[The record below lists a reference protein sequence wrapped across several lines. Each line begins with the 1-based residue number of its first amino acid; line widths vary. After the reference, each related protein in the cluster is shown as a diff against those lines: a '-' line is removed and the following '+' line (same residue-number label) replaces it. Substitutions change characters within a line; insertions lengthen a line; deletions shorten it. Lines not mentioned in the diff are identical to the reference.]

1 MDNSAIWNV
10 INKYFEENPQSLVR
24 HHTESYNDF
33 FKNGIFQIFKEQNPL
48 RISTKY
54 DEKLG
59 EYRSQCV
66 MYFGGK
72 DGSKIYY
79 GKPVIYDDNNS
90 HYMFPNEA
98 RLRNMTYGMTVHY
111 DIEIEYIDILDEG
124 QAPILVGPSE
134 LLDGGSAYD
143 ATKFNNLKNVKC
155 GGGELKEGEG
165 EGEEGLVGGMPPRR
179 ATKKLAADLTTD
191 QGALIREL
199 TEKSMVSTN
208 KQSRT
213 VMLEKIFLGKF
224 PIMLQSNYCVLSGL
238 PREVRHTMGEC
249 LNDVGGYFIID
260 GKEKTVI
267 SQEKFGDN
275 MLYIRKSGDES
286 YLYSAEIRS
295 VSENVSK
302 PVRTLSVKIV
312 APTPSYTFKNI
323 VVNIPN
329 VRKPVPLFIVFRA
342 LGIISD
348 KQIITMCLLDIEKY
362 DKMLDLFAP
371 SVHDAGGI
379 MTQRNALKYIASFTK
394 GKTVTH
400 ALEILADYFL
410 PHVGEVNYMQKA
422 YYLGY
427 ITFRLLSVYT
437 GLEPPTDRDNFK
449 YKRIELVGAL
459 MNELFREYYKIQMR
473 EVHLAFESKLNMN
486 RAIYEDNLPSLIEQN
501 YREAFS
507 ARELEAGFKR
517 AFKGNWGA
525 FVHTKRIGVVQDMN
539 RLSYNSALSHLRKTN
554 LPLDPS
560 VKLVGPRV
568 LHSTQWGFFDP
579 IDTPDGGNIG
589 IHKHMAMSSYVTQGY
604 SRVPMIKWLREKVE
618 LRLLEE
624 CSPITL
630 SRMTKVIVNGLWA
643 GVIDAPNEAV
653 DKLRLFR
660 RNALI
665 PVYTSVTFN
674 ISHNTIYIY
683 TDAGRICRPVFYRD
697 HETHKMSYEHN
708 LTKIAENDFTWNEL
722 VAGFNRKKLPDFH
735 PDQYK
740 MYELNELYE
749 GIDVETNPAKL
760 KRFLE
765 DKSVIDYIDPNETED
780 ALIAINADVL
790 NQDKTA
796 KHTHLELHES
806 LIFGMLGNLIIFPEN
821 NPASRNSF
829 SCGQSKQACSMYH
842 TNHQVRMDK
851 TAVVLSYG
859 QTPLLKTR
867 YLEHINHESNPYGE
881 NTIVAIM
888 CYTGYNVEDAILIN
902 EGALKRGLFQTTYYS
917 TYEMHEE
924 KSQSDEGTTEKK
936 FTNIESDLEV
946 VGTKVGCDY
955 SQLDQYGLVKENT
968 EINDKTVLIGLTV
981 SNSRP
986 GSAKQDASKT
996 PKKGQL
1002 GVVDK
1007 TFITDGEEGTR
1018 IAKVRVREMRIPNIG
1033 DKMASRAGQKGT
1045 IGLVIPEADMPFTR
1059 DGVRPDLIINPHAIP
1074 SRMTIGHLVECIIG
1088 KAAAVYGGYS
1098 DCTAFNNNGSKIK
1111 VFGEM
1116 LSKVGYHSSGN
1127 DILYNG
1133 MTGEQIET
1141 EIFMGPNYYMRL
1153 KHMVKDKINFRARG
1167 PNTALTHQPVAGR
1180 ANDGGLRIG
1189 EMERDVLISHGISE
1203 FLRESMMERG
1213 DKYQMAICNATGMMA
1228 IYNPAKNLFF
1238 SPMADGPLRFT
1249 GDLTAND
1256 MRIENVSKFGRD
1268 FSIVSVPYSFK
1279 LLLQELNTANVQ
1291 MRIITEDNIKQLENM
1306 TYSKNID
1313 KLTFKTNVEP
1323 SQIVRE
1329 NIRLL
1334 ADVNKEPH
1342 NISPYSPS
1350 PTPTSPEYAPGSPQY
1365 APASPEYA
1373 PGSPQYA
1380 PYSPVI
1386 LTESEMAD
1394 AIAKAEEAKRN
1405 ATSPQYNPNTPDSN
1419 SPQYAPGSPV
1429 ILTEEQI
1436 AQENAKAEEAMIN
1449 STSPLYNPNTPE
1461 NAELNELSQR
1471 AREYHTGDAVYY
1483 RGDETPNRMWRVSSV
1498 GDKYLKIETEVPSI
1512 NGADTVKMVTAN
1524 DIYIADMSFTPNT
1537 PPMPSS
1543 SNNSIPSPPQEG
1555 GRQHQNQPVGHG
1567 GGPHITFAPVIKVM
1581 NGGSDFSN
1589 GADAQPAASGGP
1601 IQITPDAATTV
1612 NAMQVAGGDNNT
1624 IPTASAVSEGGK
1636 AEPPA
1641 NSSGIIDFGKLMIRK
1656 LI

>member
-1 MDNSAIWNV
+1 
-10 INKYFEENPQSLVR
+10 
-24 HHTESYNDF
+24 
-33 FKNGIFQIFKEQNPL
+33 
-48 RISTKY
+48 
-54 DEKLG
+54 
-59 EYRSQCV
+59 
-66 MYFGGK
+66 
-72 DGSKIYY
+72 
-79 GKPVIYDDNNS
+79 
-90 HYMFPNEA
+90 
-98 RLRNMTYGMTVHY
+98 
-111 DIEIEYIDILDEG
+111 
-124 QAPILVGPSE
+124 
-134 LLDGGSAYD
+134 
-143 ATKFNNLKNVKC
+143 
-155 GGGELKEGEG
+155 
-165 EGEEGLVGGMPPRR
+165 
-179 ATKKLAADLTTD
+179 
-191 QGALIREL
+191 
-199 TEKSMVSTN
+199 
-208 KQSRT
+208 
-213 VMLEKIFLGKF
+213 
-224 PIMLQSNYCVLSGL
+224 
-238 PREVRHTMGEC
+238 
-249 LNDVGGYFIID
+249 
-260 GKEKTVI
+260 
-267 SQEKFGDN
+267 
-275 MLYIRKSGDES
+275 
-286 YLYSAEIRS
+286 
-295 VSENVSK
+295 
-302 PVRTLSVKIV
+302 
-312 APTPSYTFKNI
+312 
-323 VVNIPN
+323 
-329 VRKPVPLFIVFRA
+329 
-342 LGIISD
+342 
-348 KQIITMCLLDIEKY
+348 
-362 DKMLDLFAP
+362 
-371 SVHDAGGI
+371 
-379 MTQRNALKYIASFTK
+379 
-394 GKTVTH
+394 
-400 ALEILADYFL
+400 
-410 PHVGEVNYMQKA
+410 
-422 YYLGY
+422 
-427 ITFRLLSVYT
+427 
-437 GLEPPTDRDNFK
+437 
-449 YKRIELVGAL
+449 
-459 MNELFREYYKIQMR
+459 
-473 EVHLAFESKLNMN
+473 
-486 RAIYEDNLPSLIEQN
+486 
-501 YREAFS
+501 
-507 ARELEAGFKR
+507 
-517 AFKGNWGA
+517 
-525 FVHTKRIGVVQDMN
+525 
-539 RLSYNSALSHLRKTN
+539 
-554 LPLDPS
+554 
-560 VKLVGPRV
+560 
-568 LHSTQWGFFDP
+568 
-579 IDTPDGGNIG
+579 
-589 IHKHMAMSSYVTQGY
+589 
-604 SRVPMIKWLREKVE
+604 
-618 LRLLEE
+618 
-624 CSPITL
+624 
-630 SRMTKVIVNGLWA
+630 MTKVIVNGLWA
-643 GVIDAPNEAV
+643 GVIDAPNEVV

-708 LTKIAENDFTWNEL
+708 LTKITENDFTWNEL
-722 VAGFNRKKLPDFH
+722 VAGFNRKKLSDFH

-924 KSQSDEGTTEKK
+924 KSQSEEGTTEKK

-1002 GVVDK
+1002 GVGDK

-1167 PNTALTHQPVAGR
+1167 PNTALTRQPVSGR

-1238 SPMADGPLRFT
+1238 SPMADGPLRYT
-1249 GDLTAND
+1249 GDLTNND

-1350 PTPTSPEYAPGSPQY
+1350 PSPASPDANSPPYAPTSPDAN
-1365 APASPEYA
+1365 
-1373 PGSPQYA
+1373 SPQYA

-1405 ATSPQYNPNTPDSN
+1405 ATSPQYNLNTPDSN

-1429 ILTEEQI
+1429 ILNEQQI
-1436 AQENAKAEEAMIN
+1436 AEAEEARLN
-1449 STSPLYNPNTPE
+1449 ATSPLYNPNTPE
-1461 NAELNELSQR
+1461 DAELNELSQR

-1483 RGDETPNRMWRVSSV
+1483 RGDETPNRVWRVTSV

-1512 NGADTVKMVTAN
+1512 NGSDTVKMVTAN

-1537 PPMPSS
+1537 PPLPPSS
-1543 SNNSIPSPPQEG
+1543 NGSIPSPPQEG
-1555 GRQHQNQPVGHG
+1555 GRQHQNQPNGQGVV
-1567 GGPHITFAPVIKVM
+1567 PNITFAPVIRVV
-1581 NGGSDFSN
+1581 NGNDFSSGSDT
-1589 GADAQPAASGGP
+1589 QPMASGGA
-1601 IQITPDAATTV
+1601 IQMPQDAATLV
-1612 NAMQVAGGDNNT
+1612 NSMQVTGGDNNA
-1624 IPTASAVSEGGK
+1624 IPTASAALEGGK

-1656 LI
+1656 LT

>member
-143 ATKFNNLKNVKC
+143 ATKFNNLKTVQYDAVQQN
-155 GGGELKEGEG
+155 GGELKE
-165 EGEEGLVGGMPPRR
+165 EEGPGEDMVGGMPPRR
-179 ATKKLAADLTTD
+179 ATKKLAANLTTD

-213 VMLEKIFLGKF
+213 VILEKIFLGKF
-224 PIMLQSNYCVLSGL
+224 PIMMQSNYCVLSGL

-362 DKMLDLFAP
+362 EKMVDLFAP

-410 PHVGEVNYMQKA
+410 PHIGEVNYMQKA

-507 ARELEAGFKR
+507 AREVEAGFKR

-525 FVHTKRIGVVQDMN
+525 YVHTKRIGVVQDMN

-643 GVIDAPNEAV
+643 GVIDAPNEVV

-697 HETHKMSYEHN
+697 HETHKMSFEHN

-722 VAGFNRKKLPDFH
+722 IAGFNRKKLPDFH

-765 DKSVIDYIDPNETED
+765 DKAVIDFIDPNETED

-924 KSQSDEGTTEKK
+924 KSQSDDGTTEKK

-968 EINDKTVLIGLTV
+968 EINDKTVLIGQAV

-986 GSAKQDASKT
+986 GSVKQDASKT

-1249 GDLTAND
+1249 GDLTTND

-1313 KLTFKTNVEP
+1313 KLTFKPNVEP

-1350 PTPTSPEYAPGSPQY
+1350 PTPASPDANSPPY
-1365 APASPEYA
+1365 APASLDA
-1373 PGSPQYA
+1373 NSPQYA

-1429 ILTEEQI
+1429 ILTEQQI
-1436 AQENAKAEEAMIN
+1436 AEAEEARRN
-1449 STSPLYNPNTPE
+1449 ATSPLYNPNTPE
-1461 NAELNELSQR
+1461 DAELNELSQR
-1471 AREYHTGDAVYY
+1471 AREYHTGDAVYF
-1483 RGDETPNRMWRVSSV
+1483 RGDETPNRVWRVSSV

-1537 PPMPSS
+1537 PPLAS
-1543 SNNSIPSPPQEG
+1543 SNSSIPSPPQEG
-1555 GRQHQNQPVGHG
+1555 GRQFNNQPSGHS
-1567 GGPHITFAPVIKVM
+1567 GGPNITFAPVIRVV
-1581 NGGSDFSN
+1581 NGNDFSN
-1589 GADAQPAASGGP
+1589 GSDAQPMSGGGAV
-1601 IQITPDAATTV
+1601 PDAATLV
-1612 NAMQVAGGDNNT
+1612 NSMQATGDANSTPSAPVA
-1624 IPTASAVSEGGK
+1624 PVALEGGK
-1636 AEPPA
+1636 TEPA
-1641 NSSGIIDFGKLMIRK
+1641 SNGIIDFGKLMIRK
-1656 LI
+1656 LT

>member
-1 MDNSAIWNV
+1 
-10 INKYFEENPQSLVR
+10 
-24 HHTESYNDF
+24 
-33 FKNGIFQIFKEQNPL
+33 
-48 RISTKY
+48 
-54 DEKLG
+54 
-59 EYRSQCV
+59 
-66 MYFGGK
+66 
-72 DGSKIYY
+72 
-79 GKPVIYDDNNS
+79 
-90 HYMFPNEA
+90 
-98 RLRNMTYGMTVHY
+98 
-111 DIEIEYIDILDEG
+111 
-124 QAPILVGPSE
+124 
-134 LLDGGSAYD
+134 
-143 ATKFNNLKNVKC
+143 
-155 GGGELKEGEG
+155 
-165 EGEEGLVGGMPPRR
+165 
-179 ATKKLAADLTTD
+179 
-191 QGALIREL
+191 
-199 TEKSMVSTN
+199 
-208 KQSRT
+208 
-213 VMLEKIFLGKF
+213 
-224 PIMLQSNYCVLSGL
+224 
-238 PREVRHTMGEC
+238 
-249 LNDVGGYFIID
+249 
-260 GKEKTVI
+260 
-267 SQEKFGDN
+267 
-275 MLYIRKSGDES
+275 
-286 YLYSAEIRS
+286 
-295 VSENVSK
+295 
-302 PVRTLSVKIV
+302 
-312 APTPSYTFKNI
+312 
-323 VVNIPN
+323 
-329 VRKPVPLFIVFRA
+329 
-342 LGIISD
+342 
-348 KQIITMCLLDIEKY
+348 
-362 DKMLDLFAP
+362 
-371 SVHDAGGI
+371 
-379 MTQRNALKYIASFTK
+379 
-394 GKTVTH
+394 
-400 ALEILADYFL
+400 
-410 PHVGEVNYMQKA
+410 
-422 YYLGY
+422 
-427 ITFRLLSVYT
+427 
-437 GLEPPTDRDNFK
+437 
-449 YKRIELVGAL
+449 
-459 MNELFREYYKIQMR
+459 
-473 EVHLAFESKLNMN
+473 
-486 RAIYEDNLPSLIEQN
+486 
-501 YREAFS
+501 
-507 ARELEAGFKR
+507 
-517 AFKGNWGA
+517 
-525 FVHTKRIGVVQDMN
+525 
-539 RLSYNSALSHLRKTN
+539 
-554 LPLDPS
+554 
-560 VKLVGPRV
+560 
-568 LHSTQWGFFDP
+568 
-579 IDTPDGGNIG
+579 
-589 IHKHMAMSSYVTQGY
+589 
-604 SRVPMIKWLREKVE
+604 
-618 LRLLEE
+618 
-624 CSPITL
+624 
-630 SRMTKVIVNGLWA
+630 
-643 GVIDAPNEAV
+643 
-653 DKLRLFR
+653 
-660 RNALI
+660 
-665 PVYTSVTFN
+665 
-674 ISHNTIYIY
+674 
-683 TDAGRICRPVFYRD
+683 
-697 HETHKMSYEHN
+697 
-708 LTKIAENDFTWNEL
+708 
-722 VAGFNRKKLPDFH
+722 
-735 PDQYK
+735 

>member
-1 MDNSAIWNV
+1 
-10 INKYFEENPQSLVR
+10 
-24 HHTESYNDF
+24 
-33 FKNGIFQIFKEQNPL
+33 
-48 RISTKY
+48 
-54 DEKLG
+54 
-59 EYRSQCV
+59 
-66 MYFGGK
+66 
-72 DGSKIYY
+72 
-79 GKPVIYDDNNS
+79 
-90 HYMFPNEA
+90 
-98 RLRNMTYGMTVHY
+98 
-111 DIEIEYIDILDEG
+111 
-124 QAPILVGPSE
+124 
-134 LLDGGSAYD
+134 
-143 ATKFNNLKNVKC
+143 
-155 GGGELKEGEG
+155 
-165 EGEEGLVGGMPPRR
+165 
-179 ATKKLAADLTTD
+179 
-191 QGALIREL
+191 
-199 TEKSMVSTN
+199 
-208 KQSRT
+208 
-213 VMLEKIFLGKF
+213 
-224 PIMLQSNYCVLSGL
+224 
-238 PREVRHTMGEC
+238 
-249 LNDVGGYFIID
+249 
-260 GKEKTVI
+260 
-267 SQEKFGDN
+267 
-275 MLYIRKSGDES
+275 
-286 YLYSAEIRS
+286 
-295 VSENVSK
+295 
-302 PVRTLSVKIV
+302 
-312 APTPSYTFKNI
+312 
-323 VVNIPN
+323 
-329 VRKPVPLFIVFRA
+329 
-342 LGIISD
+342 
-348 KQIITMCLLDIEKY
+348 
-362 DKMLDLFAP
+362 
-371 SVHDAGGI
+371 
-379 MTQRNALKYIASFTK
+379 
-394 GKTVTH
+394 
-400 ALEILADYFL
+400 
-410 PHVGEVNYMQKA
+410 
-422 YYLGY
+422 
-427 ITFRLLSVYT
+427 
-437 GLEPPTDRDNFK
+437 
-449 YKRIELVGAL
+449 
-459 MNELFREYYKIQMR
+459 
-473 EVHLAFESKLNMN
+473 
-486 RAIYEDNLPSLIEQN
+486 
-501 YREAFS
+501 
-507 ARELEAGFKR
+507 
-517 AFKGNWGA
+517 
-525 FVHTKRIGVVQDMN
+525 
-539 RLSYNSALSHLRKTN
+539 
-554 LPLDPS
+554 
-560 VKLVGPRV
+560 
-568 LHSTQWGFFDP
+568 
-579 IDTPDGGNIG
+579 
-589 IHKHMAMSSYVTQGY
+589 
-604 SRVPMIKWLREKVE
+604 
-618 LRLLEE
+618 
-624 CSPITL
+624 
-630 SRMTKVIVNGLWA
+630 
-643 GVIDAPNEAV
+643 
-653 DKLRLFR
+653 
-660 RNALI
+660 
-665 PVYTSVTFN
+665 
-674 ISHNTIYIY
+674 
-683 TDAGRICRPVFYRD
+683 
-697 HETHKMSYEHN
+697 
-708 LTKIAENDFTWNEL
+708 
-722 VAGFNRKKLPDFH
+722 
-735 PDQYK
+735 
-740 MYELNELYE
+740 
-749 GIDVETNPAKL
+749 
-760 KRFLE
+760 
-765 DKSVIDYIDPNETED
+765 
-780 ALIAINADVL
+780 
-790 NQDKTA
+790 
-796 KHTHLELHES
+796 
-806 LIFGMLGNLIIFPEN
+806 MLGNLIIFPEN